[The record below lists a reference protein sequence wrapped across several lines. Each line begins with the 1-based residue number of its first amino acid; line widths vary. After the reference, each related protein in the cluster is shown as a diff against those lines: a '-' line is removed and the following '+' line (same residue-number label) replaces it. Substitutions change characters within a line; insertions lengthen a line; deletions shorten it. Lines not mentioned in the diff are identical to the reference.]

1 MITSLLSPE
10 VLRREEMVRSPGL
23 VGASVE
29 VPANDIGASEY
40 LGVTEVRS

>member
-10 VLRREEMVRSPGL
+10 VLRREEMVRSPPGL

-29 VPANDIGASEY
+29 VPADDIGAS
-40 LGVTEVRS
+40 GIV